1 MKVSVK
7 YIEESNEYVD
17 IKAGYPVLSGFV
29 DADFQHNFNA
39 EVKTKMEELVAQAKL
54 QAKSAY
60 DTAVEGGIDMQ
71 KCMMDSSV
79 KVYTNAGGI
88 LSLGIR
94 ISYYM
99 GGAHG
104 SNDAIFYTLSTS
116 PAKIFNTAME
126 LFTDADEAQV
136 RVTDA
141 IAAEIAKD
149 PDSYFE
155 SPAAALTESTW
166 FYLAKSKLHI
176 VFPEYAIA
184 PYAAGEPDFGIA
196 LSGLKDILAD
206 EIPH

>member
-1 MKVSVK
+1 MSVK
-7 YIEESNEYVD
+7 YIKETDETIE
-17 IKAGYPVLSGFV
+17 IKAAYPVLSGFV
-29 DADFQHNFNA
+29 DGDFQHSFNA
-39 EVKTKMEELVAQAKL
+39 AVKAKMDELVAQAKL
-54 QAKSAY
+54 DAKNTY
-60 DTAVEGGIDMQ
+60 DNAVVSGVEMQ
-71 KCMMDSSV
+71 KCLMESSV
-79 KVYTNAGGI
+79 KVYTNTGGI

-104 SNDAIFYTLSTS
+104 SNDAIFYTLATS
-116 PAKIFNTAME
+116 PAKEFKTALE
-126 LFTDADEAQV
+126 LFADADEAQA
-136 RVTDA
+136 RITDA

-155 SPAAALTESTW
+155 SPAAALTDSTW
-166 FYLAKSKLHI
+166 FYLTKSKLHI

-206 EIPH
+206 EVPH